1 MKQLI
6 TLLFVGALSG
16 TVAAA
21 VPQAPGGLCAE
32 REDIYFSCQT
42 SLGRWIALCGTANDK
57 IQYRFG
63 RAGRIELAFPGADG
77 GRHVFRYAHYF
88 RAGVDRME
96 VLFRNGGFDYAV
108 FDYSERGSR
117 TAGVR
122 VAGDSGKER
131 EFTCR
136 GGIRSRLAELE
147 GVLPCDQDNALNL
160 GSCSAPSGGR

>member
-1 MKQLI
+1 MKQII
-6 TLLFVGALSG
+6 TLLCAGLISG
-16 TVAAA
+16 SVATAA
-21 VPQAPGGLCAE
+21 PQPPGGLCAE

-42 SLGRWIALCGTANDK
+42 SLGRWVALCGSGNDK

-63 RAGRIELAFPGADG
+63 RAGHVELAFPGTDG

-88 RAGVDRME
+88 RAGVDRIE
-96 VLFRNGGFDYAV
+96 VLFRNEGFDYAV
-108 FDYSERGSR
+108 FDYNERGSR

-122 VAGDSGKER
+122 VTSDSGRER
-131 EFTCR
+131 EFKCR

-147 GVLPCDQDNALNL
+147 GLLPCDQDNALNL

>member
-6 TLLFVGALSG
+6 TLLCAGLISG
-16 TVAAA
+16 SVAAA
-21 VPQAPGGLCAE
+21 PPQASGGLCAE

-77 GRHVFRYAHYF
+77 GRQVFRYAHYF

-108 FDYSERGSR
+108 FDYNERGSR

-131 EFTCR
+131 EFKCR